1 MMQTVPTHKKNE
13 VEPLVSVLVPVY
25 NVESYLLES
34 LESIAKQTYKNI
46 EVIVIDDGSSDKT
59 FQLAIEFSKRDSRFK
74 IHRNETNLRI
84 VETLNKALQLAT
96 GNFIARCDGDDIMD
110 SFRIERQYEFL
121 IKHPD
126 IALVG
131 CSFRTID
138 EAGRYLRDV
147 RYPSGKGLIAKLLPF
162 CSPVSHI
169 WLARREVYDTVG
181 PYRIASV
188 EDYDFLLRANLAGF
202 GLDNIEDY
210 FGMQVR
216 VRTGN
221 TVSQYGIVQRRLFN
235 YARRVNA
242 GERLG
247 NKSSYSEE
255 TEKAIIAKSSSG
267 LLARMHNRSDQF
279 SHKAATSSSHN
290 RYLWHIIA
298 CIYSPLKLQY
308 YYMSLRALSIKM
320 MSKIR

>member
-1 MMQTVPTHKKNE
+1 MQTVPTHKNIDAK
-13 VEPLVSVLVPVY
+13 PLVSVLVPVY
-25 NVESYLLES
+25 NVENYLLES
-34 LESIAKQTYKNI
+34 LESIAKQTYTNL

-59 FQLAIEFSKRDSRFK
+59 LQLAKDFSKRDSRFK
-74 IHRNETNLRI
+74 IHRNEKNLRI
-84 VETLNKALQLAT
+84 VETLNKAMQLAT

-110 SFRIERQYEFL
+110 PFRIERQYEFL

-181 PYRIASV
+181 AYRIASV

-235 YARRVNA
+235 YARSINTQ
-242 GERLG
+242 ERKG
-247 NKSSYSEE
+247 NRSAYCKA
-255 TEKAIIAKSSSG
+255 TEDDIKTESASG
-267 LLARMHNRSDQF
+267 LLAAMHYRSDRF
-279 SHKAATSSSHN
+279 SHRAATSNSRFRH
-290 RYLWHIIA
+290 LWHVVA
-298 CIYSPLKLQY
+298 CCCSPLKLQY
-308 YYMSLRALSIKM
+308 YYNMIRCQLIKSM
-320 MSKIR
+320 Y